1 MWKSGFF
8 LFVLAVLFLVVRL
21 YSLIKFHF
29 SLFTSKSNISR
40 VTIQRAKTSKAAAPT
55 DVKNVDDTLLLIET
69 QAVDELNEQQGKVLK
84 ITT

>member
-1 MWKSGFF
+1 M
-8 LFVLAVLFLVVRL
+8 LFVVVRL
-21 YSLIKFHF
+21 LLAYSSSTFHY
-29 SLFTSKSNISR
+29 LLPNQISR